1 MGVLVHSAAIQDRDG
16 GRLLMAAQL
25 GQADEPTSRLRT
37 RLAKVWADSA
47 YAGAFEAFL
56 ATYGV
61 KAEIVRRPG
70 EGPKQ
75 MWVAPG
81 EEPEPR
87 VAGFH
92 LVAHRWIVE
101 RTIGWLNR
109 YRRLAKDYEQHP
121 RISEA
126 WICVASIRLMLARLE
141 AI

>member
-1 MGVLVHSAAIQDRDG
+1 MEG
-16 GRLLMAAQL
+16 QL
-25 GQADEPTSRLRT
+25 GNADEPASRLRT

-47 YAGAFEAFL
+47 YAGAFEVFL
-56 ATYGV
+56 AQHGV
-61 KAEIVRRPG
+61 TAEIVRRPE

-109 YRRLAKDYEQHP
+109 YRRLAKDYEHH
-121 RISEA
+121 IHIAEA
-126 WICVASIRLMLARLE
+126 WICVASIRTMLAHIE
-141 AI
+141 AT